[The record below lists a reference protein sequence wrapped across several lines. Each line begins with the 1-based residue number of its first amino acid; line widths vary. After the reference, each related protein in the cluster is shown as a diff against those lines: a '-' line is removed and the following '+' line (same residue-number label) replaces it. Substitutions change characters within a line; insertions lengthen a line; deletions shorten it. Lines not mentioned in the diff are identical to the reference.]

1 MIFHQLV
8 FTGLCKVISLIGAFP
23 CSTCK
28 LCRTCYNKSLVIL
41 WTRHLV
47 LKCNLNSSFTSKVE
61 GRSFVRSFIVTQ
73 EYKEKQLCDEGG
85 GFDPQIIQFLDIIPI
100 TKILTNSEYKIKY

>member
-1 MIFHQLV
+1 M
-8 FTGLCKVISLIGAFP
+8 
-23 CSTCK
+23 
-28 LCRTCYNKSLVIL
+28 
-41 WTRHLV
+41 
-47 LKCNLNSSFTSKVE
+47 
-61 GRSFVRSFIVTQ
+61 RSFIVTQ